1 MPFYYPAMSYFRL
14 KDYEIDTLPYVL
26 FDDEH
31 NPTTPGR
38 SYNLGNLHTLVS
50 RKFAFLHGLDEKL
63 DPRTR
68 EVELLKRGWSLFD
81 EE

>member
-50 RKFAFLHGLDEKL
+50 RKFAFLNGIDEEL
-63 DPRTR
+63 DPRTK
-68 EVELLKRGWSLFD
+68 EVEFLKRGWELW
-81 EE
+81 EQ

>member
-1 MPFYYPAMSYFRL
+1 MPLYYPAMSYFRL

-31 NPTTPGR
+31 NPMNPGR

-50 RKFAFLHGLDEKL
+50 RKFAFLHGLNEKL

-68 EVELLKRGWSLFD
+68 EVELLKRGWTLFD